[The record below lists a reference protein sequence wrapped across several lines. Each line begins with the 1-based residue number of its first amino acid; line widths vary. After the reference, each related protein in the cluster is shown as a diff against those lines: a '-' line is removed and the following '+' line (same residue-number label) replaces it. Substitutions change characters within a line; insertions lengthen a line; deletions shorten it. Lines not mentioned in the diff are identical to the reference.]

1 MILVL
6 ADQGCGIG
14 KRNESVVFSHTLKK
28 IKKINHTYVF
38 GKCDAIPDE
47 VALLVGISKTQAKQ
61 ICLNFDVRYNIHMLL
76 QREGKKHI

>member
-14 KRNESVVFSHTLKK
+14 KRNESVVFSHTLK
-28 IKKINHTYVF
+28 IKKNHTYVF

-47 VALLVGISKTQAKQ
+47 VALLVGTFLKPKQ
-61 ICLNFDVRYNIHMLL
+61 NRFA
-76 QREGKKHI
+76 

>member
-28 IKKINHTYVF
+28 KHTYVF

-47 VALLVGISKTQAKQ
+47 VALLVGTFLKPKQ
-61 ICLNFDVRYNIHMLL
+61 NRFA
-76 QREGKKHI
+76 

>member
-14 KRNESVVFSHTLKK
+14 KRNQSVVFSHTLKK
-28 IKKINHTYVF
+28 KNHTYVF

-47 VALLVGISKTQAKQ
+47 VVLLVGTFLKLKQ
-61 ICLNFDVRYNIHMLL
+61 NRFA
-76 QREGKKHI
+76 